1 MSDGAS
7 LTCSL
12 SGYQVMVDDIIAL
25 SLLAITLNASIIE
38 AIISGLPDLQQAF
51 KLTIRFLRS
60 SGSWVGYLIGAVYF
74 FGLEF
79 GYGEYLCTASQYGFY
94 VIYYLN
100 LAITFG
106 QGS

>member
-1 MSDGAS
+1 MSADLS
-7 LTCSL
+7 CSMD
-12 SGYQVMVDDIIAL
+12 GYQTMVDDIIAL

-38 AIISGLPDLQQAF
+38 AIISGLPDLKEAF
-51 KLTIRFLRS
+51 KLSVRFLRS
-60 SGSWVGYLIGAVYF
+60 SGSWVGYLVAAIYF

-79 GYGEYLCTASQYGFY
+79 GYGEYLCTASQYGY
-94 VIYYLN
+94 YIIYYLN

>member
-1 MSDGAS
+1 MSGAD
-7 LTCSL
+7 LTCSMD
-12 SGYQVMVDDIIAL
+12 GYQTMVDDIIAL

-38 AIISGLPDLQQAF
+38 AIISGLPDLKEAF
-51 KLTIRFLRS
+51 KLTVRFLRS
-60 SGSWVGYLIGAVYF
+60 SGSWVGYLVAAIYF

-79 GYGEYLCTASQYGFY
+79 GYGEYLCTASQYGY
-94 VIYYLN
+94 YIIYYLN

>member
-1 MSDGAS
+1 M
-7 LTCSL
+7 
-12 SGYQVMVDDIIAL
+12 Q
-25 SLLAITLNASIIE
+25 
-38 AIISGLPDLQQAF
+38 
-51 KLTIRFLRS
+51 FLRS
-60 SGSWVGYLIGAVYF
+60 SGSWVGYLIGAIYF

>member
-1 MSDGAS
+1 
-7 LTCSL
+7 
-12 SGYQVMVDDIIAL
+12 MVDEISAL
-25 SLLAITLNASIIE
+25 ALLAVTVNASIIQ
-38 AIISGLPDLQQAF
+38 AMISGIPDLAEAF
-51 KLTIRFLRS
+51 RLAVQFLR
-60 SGSWVGYLIGAVYF
+60 GANSWVGYLVAAVYY

-79 GYGEYLCTASQYGFY
+79 GYGETMCELSKYSYY